1 MLLDRPPI
9 PPNCHHLYSGRAAQT
24 CMQIWF
30 SKVKIATFVPP
41 LPLPFTP
48 RSHLAQSSFVL
59 TARVICSLSL
69 TLPHFIHRMVS
80 ALVKDDDSL
89 VYFSRSLQ
97 GASLCV
103 ALRCVA
109 LRCVALRACIP
120 ESRKLYL
127 LFLPPFLLT
136 LAICAGLQHKK
147 HWLPGMYSSCGGM
160 HHRL

>member
-69 TLPHFIHRMVS
+69 TLPHFIYRMVS

-97 GASLCV
+97 GGSLCV

-109 LRCVALRACIP
+109 CVALRV
-120 ESRKLYL
+120 YL
-127 LFLPPFLLT
+127 NLGYVSSFSSSFSLI